1 MRDRLRAAHDAKEGQ
16 GMGNN
21 RGNGGN
27 DRVFVYVGVYDDPDA
42 AVADYDAVRDLH
54 STGVVGTYDA
64 AVVDREA
71 DGKVHVHKHE
81 KPTRH
86 GAWSGLA
93 AGALLGIFFPPGIV
107 AGGVLG
113 AATGGLVGH
122 LWRGMSRK
130 DVKELGETLDTGEA
144 ALIVVGESKLDQV
157 LAKAV
162 KRANRTMEKEIDADA
177 KELRR
182 ELDRAIDQAV

>member
-1 MRDRLRAAHDAKEGQ
+1 MRNK
-16 GMGNN
+16 
-21 RGNGGN
+21 RGNGSN
-27 DRVFVYVGVYDDPDA
+27 DRVFVYVGVYDDPDT
-42 AVADYDAVRDLH
+42 AVADYDAVKDLH

-81 KPTRH
+81 KPTQH

-107 AGGVLG
+107 AAGVLG
-113 AATGGLVGH
+113 AAAGGVVGH

-144 ALIVVGESKLDQV
+144 ALIVVGESKLDQA
-157 LAKAV
+157 LAKAM

-182 ELDRAIDQAV
+182 ELDRAIDQARA